1 MKVKEA
7 VKLAKEHIL
16 DLFAEED
23 IRNLGLEE
31 VEFDEEAKEW
41 VVTLGFS
48 RPWNEL
54 ESLNN
59 MTRGIAQFRTNQLFQ
74 RSYKVVRI
82 SDDSLHRIISV
93 KNREV
98 FS

>member
-1 MKVKEA
+1 MNVKEA
-7 VKLAKEHIL
+7 VKLAKEHII

-23 IRNLGLEE
+23 IRDLGLEE

-41 VVTLGFS
+41 FITLGFS
-48 RPWNEL
+48 RPWNEP
-54 ESLNN
+54 ESLNS
-59 MTRGIAQFRTNQLFQ
+59 MARAVAQFRSDPLRQ

-93 KNREV
+93 KNREAP
-98 FS
+98 S